1 MNEYIV
7 QVNKL
12 LNDSSALYNYSAYT
26 ERLLANTERTQ
37 AELVFLGY
45 QLCGGTDTKMI
56 ARAGQAIEM
65 LHAAVTCLDTGED
78 EAQARQALHQ
88 AEIILAN
95 LDTDPEN
102 KIKVLSITNRT
113 LMLMAR
119 AQSLPDDDQVTYWR
133 ATECALNP
141 LHVGMV
147 LAGADCH
154 ATDAVTPA
162 TLAFGNSLLIGDV
175 RSIQDLAKTLKSIIA
190 TVQ

>member
-1 MNEYIV
+1 MNAILS
-7 QVNKL
+7 QL
-12 LNDSSALYNYSAYT
+12 LQTHAQEQPAGAYKK
-26 ERLLANTERTQ
+26 RLRDNTHRIQ
-37 AELVFLGY
+37 GELVLMGY
-45 QLCGGTDTKMI
+45 QLCGGTDIKMI

-65 LHAAVTCLDTGED
+65 LHAAVACLDAGED

-113 LMLMAR
+113 LMLIAR
-119 AQSLPDDDQVTYWR
+119 AQLLPDDDQVTYWR

-162 TLAFGNSLLIGDV
+162 TLAFGERILQGNPAELTKLRLVLIPLLGEY
-175 RSIQDLAKTLKSIIA
+175 A
-190 TVQ
+190 